1 MGTLK
6 FADQLDALRRGQ
18 IDNME
23 SLQTQ
28 KSDATLRIH
37 TFANDHLSEPEL
49 IDQSSAVPAWSKRRH
64 QDQICIA
71 RLSAC
76 GAKRVGF
83 TVHRRVA
90 ILHEA
95 IAAGSEQRAILAEN
109 RSADRNASF
118 GKANTSLIKRH
129 RKHAMGIEWCV
140 HPRSLARR
148 QPVPGARSLSFQGPI
163 LSV

>member
-37 TFANDHLSEPEL
+37 TFANDYLFEPEL
-49 IDQSSAVPAWSKRRH
+49 INQSGAVPTRCESGHENKIGVAW
-64 QDQICIA
+64 
-71 RLSAC
+71 LSPC
-76 GAKRVGF
+76 GAKRIGF
-83 TVHRRVA
+83 RVHRRVA
-90 ILHEA
+90 ILHQA

-109 RSADRNASF
+109 RSAHRDASF
-118 GKANTSLIKRH
+118 GKADSGLFDGDSQHGVR
-129 RKHAMGIEWCV
+129 IEWGL
-140 HPRSLARR
+140 HGRSLARGSYIYLG
-148 QPVPGARSLSFQGPI
+148 GARRI
-163 LSV
+163 